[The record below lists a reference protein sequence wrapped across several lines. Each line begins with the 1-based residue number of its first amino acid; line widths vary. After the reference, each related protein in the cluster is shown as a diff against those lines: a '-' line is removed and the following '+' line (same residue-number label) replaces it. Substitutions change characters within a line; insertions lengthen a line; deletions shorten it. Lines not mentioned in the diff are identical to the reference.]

1 MNQNFEITP
10 ELLANEDQFNDP
22 FFKQFEL
29 RTAQTPLDLGGGISK
44 DYLFPACYGDS
55 SSAIGIFHCDYDAAR
70 ALIPDQRIEP
80 VKMTKGRSLVIF
92 SCYEYRN
99 VRGILPY
106 NEVVMAIP
114 VVAKGAMN
122 LPVVTMLLGDRLQT
136 FGYYVFHMPVTS
148 QENRTRGHKI
158 WGLPKEVE
166 RIDINQVDGHSVTQL
181 FEDSENPYLTIRVP
195 SGGSTQHFD
204 VKSSLYSYLEGDLLK
219 STTQFKGDYNVTKNM
234 GTLFKAGQTPT
245 LASLELGD
253 GAIADKLRSLQI
265 EEQAFQFRYAEHMNA
280 IFDLAD

>member
-1 MNQNFEITP
+1 MKPNFELTP
-10 ELLANEDQFNDP
+10 ELLANEDRFNDP
-22 FFKQFEL
+22 FFKQFKL
-29 RTAQTPLDLGGGISK
+29 RHAEAPLDLGEGISK
-44 DYLFPACYGDS
+44 NYLFPACYGDS

-70 ALIPDQRIEP
+70 ALIPDERIEP
-80 VKMTKGRSLVIF
+80 VKMTRGRSLVIF

-99 VRGILPY
+99 VLGIQPY

-122 LPVVTMLLGDRLQT
+122 IPVVTMLLGDRLKA

-166 RIDINQVDGHSVTQL
+166 RIDINNDNGHSVTQL
-181 FEDSENPYLTIRVP
+181 FVDSENPYLTIRVP
-195 SGGSTQHFD
+195 TGGATQHFD
-204 VKSSLYSYLEGDLLK
+204 GKSSLYSYLEGDLLK

-234 GTLFKAGQTPT
+234 GTLLKAGQKSSQ
-245 LASLELGD
+245 ASLELGA
-253 GAIADKLRSLQI
+253 GAIADKLRSLKI

-280 IFDLAD
+280 VFDLAG